1 MTFCTL
7 SFGFFFILLTF
18 GWLYFV
24 RSSHLCWS
32 IWWFCCKK
40 IAQITYCG
48 KLCPKM
54 NDWTSNIYNKNT
66 REIRYF
72 SLSPWNRKNT
82 HTYTRS
88 LILFFFFGFSCIRYE
103 FSILPDRQGLDI
115 LFLRFFFTSFTWC
128 NTNTTSGITMSSES
142 RMFDWTEIQSLC
154 RLKMVLCCLFYWL

>member
-115 LFLRFFFTSFTWC
+115 LFLRYFFY
-128 NTNTTSGITMSSES
+128 I
-142 RMFDWTEIQSLC
+142 
-154 RLKMVLCCLFYWL
+154 FYLM